1 MIDPVHAPRLA
12 EMTAAHLERLILEG
26 VLRPGERLAGEREL
40 AERLGVSRPSLREAL
55 QMLEGR
61 GLLVTG
67 RGGTVVAQFLAPMT
81 EPLAALFSSD
91 ERVADDFFE
100 YREAVEAKAAE
111 LAAERASAPERD
123 AIRAVIARMEATP
136 EDSDAEAAADL
147 EFHALI
153 HEASHNLV
161 MLHVMRG
168 LAEMLRRDIF
178 FSRRQVFSQPEVS
191 AALLDQHR
199 AIADAILARDG
210 ARASEAMRAHIRYTF
225 AALDHLRRVGS
236 RESVALRRLG
246 RSDLVAG

>member
-12 EMTAAHLERLILEG
+12 EAVAAHLERLILEG

-55 QMLEGR
+55 QLLEQR
-61 GLLVTG
+61 GLLVTERTG
-67 RGGTVVAQFLAPMT
+67 SVVARFLAPMT
-81 EPLAALFSSD
+81 EPLATLFAHD
-91 ERVADDFFE
+91 DRVADDFFE
-100 YREAVEAKAAE
+100 YREAVEAKAAA
-111 LAAERASAPERD
+111 LAAERASEPERA
-123 AIRAVIARMEATP
+123 AIRAVIARMEAAGDDW
-136 EDSDAEAAADL
+136 EAEAEADL

-178 FSRRQVFSQPEVS
+178 FSRRRLFSQPEVS
-191 AALLDQHR
+191 AALLAQHR
-199 AIADAILARDG
+199 AIASAILAGDG
-210 ARASEAMRAHIRYTF
+210 AAAGEAMRSHVRYTF
-225 AALDHLRRVGS
+225 TALDRQRRDEA
-236 RESVALRRLG
+236 REGIALRRLS

>member
-12 EMTAAHLERLILEG
+12 ETVAAELERLILEG

-55 QMLEGR
+55 QLLEQR

-67 RGGTVVAQFLAPMT
+67 RTGSVVARFLAPMT
-81 EPLAALFSSD
+81 DPLATLFTLD
-91 ERVADDFFE
+91 PRVAEDFFE
-100 YREAVEAKAAE
+100 YRGAVEVKAAM
-111 LAAERASAPERD
+111 LAAERASEPERA
-123 AIRAVIARMEATP
+123 AIRAVIARMEAAP
-136 EDSDAEAAADL
+136 EDCAAEAEADL

-168 LAEMLRRDIF
+168 LAELLRRDIF
-178 FSRRQVFSQPEVS
+178 FSRQRMFSRREM
-191 AALLDQHR
+191 ADALMVQHR
-199 AIADAILARDG
+199 AIAAAILDRDSAAAG
-210 ARASEAMRAHIRYTF
+210 AAMADHIRYTF
-225 AALDHLRRVGS
+225 QAMEDLRRAET
-236 RESVALRRLG
+236 RESVALRRFS